1 MKKTLNDIIL
11 VPTDFS
17 EVCDNAL
24 EHAIVLAKNMKY
36 RVFLLHV
43 INRDTQKYL
52 EEEKLTRDTIVDKME
67 KTVSKYSKEHDLQ
80 VEYLIKSGNF
90 LKKVEKV
97 AEKLSVKL
105 IILGTHGKVGFQKIT
120 GSFALK
126 VITATSVP
134 TIVVQK
140 RIFSGGYK
148 NIIFPITAY
157 TQDRQKVVW
166 AVNIAKT
173 FGSIVHLFPKFES
186 ESYYKGKIMSITKQ
200 IKTLFDKYGVEY
212 VDKVSSPTAG
222 NFAKQVIDY
231 AVENESELIMTLID
245 QDKMLP
251 IFSSIDEQIIFNSSQ
266 IPVICINPINTKK
279 TSWH

>member
-1 MKKTLNDIIL
+1 VN
-11 VPTDFS
+11 
-17 EVCDNAL
+17 
-24 EHAIVLAKNMKY
+24 
-36 RVFLLHV
+36 
-43 INRDTQKYL
+43 
-52 EEEKLTRDTIVDKME
+52 
-67 KTVSKYSKEHDLQ
+67 KYSKEYDVQ

-120 GSFALK
+120 GSYALK
-126 VITATSVP
+126 LITATNVP

-140 RIFSGGYK
+140 RAFSEGYK
-148 NIIFPITAY
+148 NIVFPVTAY

-173 FGSIVHLFPKFES
+173 FNSTIHLFPKFES
-186 ESYYKGKIMSITKQ
+186 EKYYKGKIMSITKQ
-200 IKTLFDKYGVEY
+200 IKTLFDKYDVKY
-212 VDKVSSPTAG
+212 VDKVSSPAAG

-266 IPVICINPINTKK
+266 IPVICINPVNTKK